1 MPRIRSSEYESA
13 PPARGGELVFTDQQ
27 LIEAYQ
33 ASGEIRHLNDLFS
46 RHVVRIRNLMHHMLL
61 NAADADDVAQSA
73 FIRAAGAIGRFKAE
87 SHFTT
92 WLYRIAM
99 NCAKTHLATK
109 KNRREELGADLPP
122 DPPCSLADHPD
133 RACVQS
139 ELESHVQAALQ
150 SLSPKLRA
158 AIVLTTFHNLGVAD
172 AARVE
177 TCLVPTMYWR
187 IHEARC
193 QLKELLAE
201 YRPSESGGM
210 KNV

>member
-1 MPRIRSSEYESA
+1 MPRLRSSEYEGGPSS
-13 PPARGGELVFTDQQ
+13 RGGDSVSIDQQ

-33 ASGEIRHLNDLFS
+33 ASGEVRHINDLFA
-46 RHVVRIRNLMHHMLL
+46 RHIVRIRTLMHHMLL
-61 NAADADDVAQSA
+61 NAADADDVTQMA
-73 FIRAAGAIGRFKAE
+73 FIRAAKAMGGFKAE
-87 SHFTT
+87 SHFST

-99 NCAKTHLATK
+99 NCAKTFLNTK

-122 DPPCSLADHPD
+122 DPPCPVADHPD

-139 ELESHVQAALQ
+139 ELETQVQAALQ
-150 SLSPKLRA
+150 ALSPKLRA
-158 AIVLTTFHNLGVAD
+158 AIVLTTFHNLGVGE

-177 TCLVPTMYWR
+177 ACMVPTMYWR

-201 YRPSESGGM
+201 YRFTGRDV